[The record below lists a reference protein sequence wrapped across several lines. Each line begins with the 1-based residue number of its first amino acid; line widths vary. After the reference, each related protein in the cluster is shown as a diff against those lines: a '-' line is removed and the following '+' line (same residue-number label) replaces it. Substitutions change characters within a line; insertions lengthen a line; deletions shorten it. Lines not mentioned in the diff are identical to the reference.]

1 MSVRPAATALAALAP
16 LALTLLS
23 ARSAMAQG
31 ADSAR
36 PYVFMITPVSNA
48 TGRPWVAAI
57 ETGFA
62 RQAFQPLGGEGMGE
76 AVTLQAPLTRAL
88 SLVVR
93 GGAAID
99 AGTTRS
105 SFEGELRAVTHPLG
119 GTRTYLSFG
128 AGAVRG
134 YDATNALRVRVG
146 AGQSFA
152 RSRLDA
158 DVALE
163 RPLSTGRDA
172 VDVVTALGW
181 MRAMRPGMQLGL
193 EAVGQDLEGFWNRDE
208 AEGGARIYAG
218 PSALLRFGTWQLG
231 ATAGPVVRASWSNRT
246 SAAERPDPARGATK
260 GIGVRAVDSG
270 CW

>member
-1 MSVRPAATALAALAP
+1 MPVPPAASAIATVATLVLTVLCPRPAL
-16 LALTLLS
+16 
-23 ARSAMAQG
+23 AQG
-31 ADSAR
+31 SQSAR
-36 PYVFMITPVSNA
+36 PYVYMITPVSDA
-48 TGRPWVAAI
+48 TRRPWVAAF

-62 RQAFQPLGGEGMGE
+62 REAFQPLGGEGMGE
-76 AVTLQAPLTRAL
+76 AVTLQAPLTRAF
-88 SLVVR
+88 SLVLR
-93 GGAAID
+93 GGAALD

-119 GTRTYLSFG
+119 GTRTYLSLG

-134 YDATNALRVRVG
+134 YDATSALRLRIG

-163 RPLSTGRDA
+163 RPLATGRDA

-181 MRAMRPGMQLGL
+181 MRVVLPGLQLGL
-193 EAVGQDLEGFWNRDE
+193 EAVGQDLEGFWDRQE

-218 PSALLRFGTWQLG
+218 PSASLRVGTWQLG
-231 ATAGPVVRASWSNRT
+231 ATAGPVVRASFSDRT
-246 SAAERPDPARGATK
+246 SAAERPLPANGTTF
-260 GIGVRAVDSG
+260 GLGVRAVVSRS
-270 CW
+270 W

>member
-1 MSVRPAATALAALAP
+1 MPVRPAATALAT

-23 ARSAMAQG
+23 ARPALAQ
-31 ADSAR
+31 ATESAR
-36 PYVFMITPVSNA
+36 PYVFMITPFSDA
-48 TGRPWVAAI
+48 AGRPWVAAI

-76 AVTLQAPLTRAL
+76 AVMLQAPLTQAF
-88 SLVVR
+88 SLLLR
-93 GGAAID
+93 GGAAVD

-134 YDATNALRVRVG
+134 YDATNALRLRVG

-152 RSRLDA
+152 RSRVDA

-163 RPLSTGRDA
+163 RPLATGRDA
-172 VDVVTALGW
+172 VDVVTAVGW
-181 MRAMRPGMQLGL
+181 MRVLRPGVQLGL
-193 EAVGQDLEGFWNRDE
+193 EAVGQDLEGFWDREE

-218 PSALLRFGTWQLG
+218 PSASMRVGAWQLG
-231 ATAGPVVRASWSNRT
+231 ATAGPVVRASRSDRT
-246 SAAERPDPARGATK
+246 SAAERPLPATGTTF
-260 GIGVRAVDSG
+260 GLGVRAVVSRS
-270 CW
+270 W